1 MTRSTTELTEQIHLA
16 CLLEASARKPG
27 NVHPNAS
34 FHDLEYADFVRS
46 ADIIAPILASPTPE
60 GLGTKILAAVTAT
73 QQERHRNT
81 NLGMVLLLAPLA
93 AVPREQHLQEGI
105 TDVLQATTRQD
116 AALVYEAI
124 RVANPG
130 GMGRVDEQ
138 DLSMQP
144 EGTLV
149 EVMRLAAERD
159 LVAAEYASAFDITV
173 ETGAPFLSQLENF
186 VEHWEAMIVTL
197 QLILMRDHPDT
208 LIARKCGA
216 ETAIECSRRARAA
229 LKAGGLG
236 STLGR
241 EQIAQLDKWLR
252 SDDNRRNPGTT
263 ADLIAAALFAAIRE
277 GMIVPPSVEEIQR
290 DVSQMQD
297 EGPWL
302 TSDTQS
308 A

>member
-1 MTRSTTELTEQIHLA
+1 MTRSTTELTEQIRLA

-27 NVHPNAS
+27 NVHPSAS

-46 ADIIAPILASPTPE
+46 ADIVAPILASSTPE

-73 QQERHRNT
+73 QQELHKNT

-93 AVPREQHLQEGI
+93 AVPCKTRLREGI

-138 DLSMQP
+138 DVSTQP

-159 LVAAEYASAFDITV
+159 LVAAEYASGFNIV
-173 ETGAPFLSQLENF
+173 LGTGLPFLGESENF
-186 VEHWEAMIVTL
+186 AEAWETTIVEL
-197 QLILMRDHPDT
+197 QLTLMRDHPDT

-216 ETAIECSRRARAA
+216 EAAVESSRQACAAIE
-229 LKAGGLG
+229 AGELG
-236 STLGR
+236 SVRGR
-241 EQIAQLDKWLR
+241 ERIAQLDKWLR
-252 SDDNRRNPGTT
+252 SDDNRLNPGTT

-277 GMIVPPSVEEIQR
+277 GAIVPPTVERIHQFTSR
-290 DVSQMQD
+290 MQD
-297 EGPWL
+297 EGPWV